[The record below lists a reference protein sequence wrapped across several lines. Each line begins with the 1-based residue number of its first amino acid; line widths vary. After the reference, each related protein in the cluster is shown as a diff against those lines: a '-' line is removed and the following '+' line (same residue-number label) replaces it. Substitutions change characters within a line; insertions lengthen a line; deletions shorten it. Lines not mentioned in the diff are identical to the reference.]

1 MPGEFEFRAVV
12 RRYCA
17 VTVRINAYQC
27 YDVLMRTTVE
37 LPDDL
42 HALARELAHQQ
53 NKTLSGV
60 IVEMLRKAIGT
71 GEATRDTS
79 HETGWPTV
87 SLDRPI
93 TIEDVR
99 SLEDEG

>member
-1 MPGEFEFRAVV
+1 
-12 RRYCA
+12 
-17 VTVRINAYQC
+17 
-27 YDVLMRTTVE
+27 MRTTLE

-60 IVEMLRKAIGT
+60 IVEMLRKALGT
-71 GEATRDTS
+71 GDTTSDTS

-87 SLDRPI
+87 SVDRPI
-93 TIEDVR
+93 TIEDIR
-99 SLEDEG
+99 SLEDDR